1 MKNISENKLKYYQY
15 SPENQYLDRKSARKK
30 PKELLKHF
38 IAFANAE
45 GGQLVI
51 GIEDEK
57 QNNIITGFKDGK
69 SHTVEEFKK
78 IPNMLSNQVIHAIF
92 DEYEVI
98 NYRGE
103 KDVILVISIDV
114 SINRVISAPDDSV
127 YLRRNDE
134 SIKISYEQRKML
146 NYDKGQQFFEDE
158 IVEYSSIDDID
169 DGLIEE
175 YKVKLG
181 ALDSDTTEVLKAR
194 NLIIDGQVTKAGIL
208 LFGKYPSRFLPQAR
222 VRFIRYE
229 GSEMRVGTDFN
240 VTKDIT
246 FEDALPRLIIQVKA
260 FVSTQL
266 RDFQYLDEHGNFKV
280 MPEYPEFA
288 WFEGVVNAVTHR
300 DYSIFGD
307 YIRILMYDDRLEIH
321 SPGKLPNIVT
331 LENIK
336 QERFSRN
343 PRIARI
349 LTEFG
354 WVREMNEGV
363 KRIYSEMEN
372 LFLNEPIYSEPGN
385 KVSLTLKNNILNRH
399 IRIQDRL
406 RNDFNS
412 FDSLS
417 DDEKKVIHY
426 MYNSGSKIT
435 TVKVMELLERARPYS
450 LKILKKLESQ
460 NIIEWHGT
468 SKTDTNQYYM
478 LKVKVD

>member
-1 MKNISENKLKYYQY
+1 MTKISEDKLKYYQY

-30 PKELLKHF
+30 PKELLKHL

-57 QNNIITGFKDGK
+57 QKNIITGFNDGK
-69 SHTVEEFKK
+69 SHTIEEFKK
-78 IPNMLSNQVIHAIF
+78 IPNMLSNQVLCASF
-92 DEYEVI
+92 DEFEVI
-98 NYRGE
+98 NYKGE
-103 KDVILVISIDV
+103 EDSILIISIEV
-114 SINRVISAPDDSV
+114 STNRVLSAPDDSV

-169 DGLIEE
+169 EKLVEE
-175 YKVKLG
+175 YKIKLG
-181 ALDSDTTEVLKAR
+181 AFDSDITEVLKAR
-194 NLIIDGQVTKAGIL
+194 NLIIDGKITKAGLL

-229 GSEMRVGTDFN
+229 GSEMRVGTEFN
-240 VTKDIT
+240 VTKDVS
-246 FEDALPRLIIQVKA
+246 FEEALPRLINKVKD
-260 FVSTQL
+260 FVATQL
-266 RDFQYLDEHGNFKV
+266 RDFQYLDEQGLFKV

-288 WFEGVVNAVTHR
+288 WFEGIVNAVTHR

-331 LENIK
+331 LENIR

-385 KVSLTLKNNILNRH
+385 KVSLTLQNNILTRH
-399 IRIQDRL
+399 IRVQDRL

-417 DDEKKVIHY
+417 EDEKRVIHY
-426 MYNSGSKIT
+426 MYNSGCKIT

-450 LKILKKLESQ
+450 IKILKKLESQ
-460 NIIEWHGT
+460 DIIEWHGT
-468 SKTDTNQYYM
+468 SKTDTSQYYT
-478 LKVKVD
+478 LKLE